1 MTDQLG
7 DLVQKLGKTHN
18 SVGHRC
24 GIGAMAPIIAAAK
37 NAKKNANADKDK
49 EQPAKEEEETPLAK
63 ALRDR

>member
-1 MTDQLG
+1 MTDQLS
-7 DLVQKLGKTHN
+7 DLVQKLGKTEA

-37 NAKKNANADKDK
+37 NAKKNADKDHAA
-49 EQPAKEEEETPLAK
+49 AKDEETPLAK

>member
-7 DLVQKLGKTHN
+7 DLVQKLGKTEG

-37 NAKKNANADKDK
+37 NAKKNADKD
-49 EQPAKEEEETPLAK
+49 QPAKDEETPLAK

>member
-7 DLVQKLGKTHN
+7 DLVQKLGKTES

-24 GIGAMAPIIAAAK
+24 GIGAMAPIIAAAE
-37 NAKKNANADKDK
+37 NAKKNADKD
-49 EQPAKEEEETPLAK
+49 QPATRDEETQLAK